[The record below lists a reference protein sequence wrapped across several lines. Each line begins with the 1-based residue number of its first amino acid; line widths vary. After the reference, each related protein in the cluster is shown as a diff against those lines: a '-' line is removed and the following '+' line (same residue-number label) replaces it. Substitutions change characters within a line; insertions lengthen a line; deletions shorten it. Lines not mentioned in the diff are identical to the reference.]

1 MVCVTRSSPGR
12 SDGRSINPESRAIS
26 TSERQAAPQVASEWS
41 GLQRPLPAALA
52 GLNPDTTQP
61 SSRNAGERVG
71 RVGAD
76 LWVHARRRSRGGR
89 GWAGSGPLTPN
100 PGSDPAEQERQEHH
114 GVTSNR
120 VPHGT
125 GSVSVF
131 SRPAALT
138 GQASTGRA
146 FAGHALTGRALAGR
160 PLHGGN
166 RLVCP
171 GRSRTGQASHSS
183 ATQRWRRD
191 GGSAPTSDFSPSA
204 RGNTQGRH
212 GPH

>member
-1 MVCVTRSSPGR
+1 MCVAPSSPGR
-12 SDGRSINPESRAIS
+12 SDGRSIKPESRAVP
-26 TSERQAAPQVASEWS
+26 TSERQAVPQVASECS

-76 LWVHARRRSRGGR
+76 LGVHARRRSRGGR

-125 GSVSVF
+125 GSVSIF

-160 PLHGGN
+160 PLHG
-166 RLVCP
+166 RKP
-171 GRSRTGQASHSS
+171 AGRVPAKRRTRRRRSGGG
-183 ATQRWRRD
+183 AT

-204 RGNTQGRH
+204 PGNAQGHH
-212 GPH
+212 GPR